1 MVWEERDFQILSSRV
16 PSPFAPKKILVATDG
31 SDNAKRA
38 EEVAVKL
45 AKEYGAELTILDVV
59 TELVYFLSPPPT
71 GVAPAFDQ
79 KDLFGTFEK
88 EARKLVDQSVQRAKA
103 QGVKARGEVLHSIQ
117 SVVYEITHYAQDKDV
132 NLIVI
137 GTRGLGGFKRL
148 LLGSVSSGVVTHAHC
163 NVLVVK

>member
-1 MVWEERDFQILSSRV
+1 LSSRV
-16 PSPFAPKKILVATDG
+16 PSSIPPKNILVATDG
-31 SDNAKRA
+31 SENAKRA
-38 EEVAVKL
+38 EEVAIKL
-45 AKEYGAELTILDVV
+45 AKEYGAELTMLDVV
-59 TELVYFLSPPPT
+59 TELVYFLSPPPA

-88 EARKLVDQSVQRAKA
+88 GARKLVDQSVQRAKA
-103 QGVKARGEVLHSIQ
+103 QGVKARGEVLHSTE
-117 SVVYEITHYAQDKDV
+117 SVVYEITHYAKDKDV
-132 NLIVI
+132 DLIVI